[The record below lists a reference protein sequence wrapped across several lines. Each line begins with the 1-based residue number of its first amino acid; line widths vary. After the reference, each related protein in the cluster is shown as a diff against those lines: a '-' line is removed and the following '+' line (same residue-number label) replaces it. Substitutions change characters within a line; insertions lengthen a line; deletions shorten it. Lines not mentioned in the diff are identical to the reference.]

1 MSRYWR
7 GFSLMPGTPVVQ
19 LESMPDQPI
28 DFLGAEVDSRSD
40 ELSKEFIEHRDDF
53 IKEHPTATDSNII
66 FQSWAIHKIAGLQLQ
81 VEQHVLLLIQL
92 ESRK

>member
-1 MSRYWR
+1 
-7 GFSLMPGTPVVQ
+7 
-19 LESMPDQPI
+19 MPDNPVLQLADMSDQPTR
-28 DFLGAEVDSRSD
+28 FVGPEVDSRSI
-40 ELSKEFIEHRDDF
+40 ELSKEFREHKDEF

-81 VEQHVLLLIQL
+81 VEKHVLLLIQL